1 MLEQVEVCLPAK
13 LADMQLAF
21 PAELADALDDSVR
34 AVSLLDARYGRY
46 LGALSGLLL
55 RTESVASS
63 KIELIEA
70 SVDDYARAVHGS
82 RANSSATAMVA
93 ASSAVGSFISAVS
106 SEGRIRLE
114 QLLTAHSILMRD
126 DGLESGHAGALRTVQ
141 NWIGGS
147 DFSPRS
153 ADYVPPPPD
162 AVPELM
168 VDLLLFV
175 GRTDVPTAL
184 QAAIAHAQFELIHPF
199 TDGNGRIG
207 RALINAVLR
216 LRGATRNVVVP
227 AASAL
232 VARRSEYFAAFGA
245 FREGD
250 AGPIATLM
258 VNALSTAAEESMETA
273 QRLREIHESWQSE
286 LALQRRAR
294 SAGAPVLLL
303 EYLLV
308 NPVVTAEQ
316 VYHFLGGAQSRTYAA
331 LDRLH
336 QAGIIE
342 PLTQRKRNQVWGAR
356 VMLDELTDLD
366 TRIQTRFA
374 APDSSAR

>member
-1 MLEQVEVCLPAK
+1 MLEQVEVCLPAR
-13 LADMQLAF
+13 LADMQFAV
-21 PAELADALDDSVR
+21 PAELIDSLDDSVR
-34 AVSLLDARYGRY
+34 AISLLDASHGPY

-70 SVDDYARAVHGS
+70 SVDDYARAAHGS
-82 RANSSATAMVA
+82 RANPSATAMVA
-93 ASSAVGSFISAVS
+93 AASAMGSLMTAVS
-106 SEGRIRLE
+106 SDGLIRLE
-114 QLLTAHSILMRD
+114 QLLTAHSVLMRD
-126 DGLESGHAGALRTVQ
+126 DALESGHAGALRTVQ
-141 NWIGGS
+141 NWVGGS
-147 DFSPRS
+147 DFSPRN

-199 TDGNGRIG
+199 TDGNGRMG

-216 LRGATRNVVVP
+216 FRGATRNVVVP

-232 VARRSEYFAAFGA
+232 VARRSEYFAALGA
-245 FREGD
+245 FRQGD

-258 VNALSTAAEESMETA
+258 VNALFTAAEESSQTA
-273 QRLREIHESWQSE
+273 QRLREILESWQYK
-286 LALQRRAR
+286 LASKRQAR
-294 SAGAPVLLL
+294 SVGAPVLLL

-308 NPVVTAEQ
+308 NPVVDAEQ
-316 VYHFLGGAQSRTYAA
+316 VHDFLGGAQSRTYAA
-331 LDRLH
+331 LDRLL

-356 VMLDELTDLD
+356 EMLDELTDLD
-366 TRIQTRFA
+366 ARIQTRSA
-374 APDSSAR
+374 AANPSDR